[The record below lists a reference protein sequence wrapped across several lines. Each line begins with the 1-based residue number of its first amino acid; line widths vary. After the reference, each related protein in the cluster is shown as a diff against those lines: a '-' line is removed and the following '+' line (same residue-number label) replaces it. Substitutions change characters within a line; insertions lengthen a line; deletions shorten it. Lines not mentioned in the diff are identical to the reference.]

1 MFFVDRNRSKV
12 QECIFVTHIKNIPQ
26 MFEHHSYLSFMT
38 DIIHRIILLQ
48 KESSSMGNQRGQ
60 NCLIFTGSLSSST
73 TTLMDNNN
81 DNVPS
86 VVHIEEDS
94 VQIAL
99 NPNFES
105 IHELFQKLKYVH
117 HIQLTQFTKLVFM
130 DHNFTQ
136 LPTNLASVLPNI
148 KELTITSCK
157 YYNNMDSSIDQFLNL
172 RQINFV
178 KCPALKSLNSMEHI
192 SERSKLRHFVF
203 DMCGLE
209 VKPSDTWAEGLQA
222 LGRLRVNPM
231 NDCVSITIGSCDQL
245 QSLPSTIGYLKNLPL
260 RLDITFNHRLRR
272 LPHAMGDLIYLKSL
286 ICRVSKHITKESL
299 PWSMGRL
306 NPSVLVWLPK
316 KDGIMTIRDLEPYFS
331 QSRKRF
337 LYGLVHLKIALDRFH
352 FKLQHDRKGDQQKHQ
367 QQHQQHQHQQQQ
379 YDADKNDEETSSKE
393 EMENLR
399 LIIDDIRIE
408 CIL

>member
-1 MFFVDRNRSKV
+1 M
-12 QECIFVTHIKNIPQ
+12 I
-26 MFEHHSYLSFMT
+26 EHHSYLSFMT

-48 KESSSMGNQRGQ
+48 KECTSTMGKQRGQ
-60 NCLIFTGSLSSST
+60 NCLIFTGSPSRST
-73 TTLMDNNN
+73 TSSMIMNNN
-81 DNVPS
+81 DDNVPS
-86 VVHIEEDS
+86 VLHIEEEDS

-105 IHELFQKLKYVH
+105 IHELFQKLKHVH
-117 HIQLTQFTKLVFM
+117 HVQLTQFTKLVFM
-130 DHNFTQ
+130 DYNFTQ

-178 KCPALKSLNSMEHI
+178 KCPALKSLNSMEHM

-209 VKPSDTWAEGLQA
+209 VRPSDTWAEGLQA
-222 LGRLRVNPM
+222 LGKLRVNPM

-260 RLDITFNHRLRR
+260 RLDITFNSRLRR
-272 LPHAMGDLIYLKSL
+272 LPHALGDLIYLKSL

-299 PWSMGRL
+299 PWSMCRL

-337 LYGLVHLKIALDRFH
+337 LYGLVHLKMALDRFH
-352 FKLQHDRKGDQQKHQ
+352 VKLQHDRKDERHKHRR
-367 QQHQQHQHQQQQ
+367 QQQQ
-379 YDADKNDEETSSKE
+379 KCDADDDESSK

-399 LIIDDIRIE
+399 LMIDDIHIE